1 MKTDTL
7 LNIFHAFCFMAMAF
21 LTLALVQ
28 QSMAIEYL
36 KHKCVEEEIAVWG
49 EKDGEKNFL
58 WMDDIFSQPISEE
71 LWYNNNMKEIMNN
84 VGAIGLGFI
93 LGTLV
98 VIVMAIVDL
107 YFINIS

>member
-7 LNIFHAFCFMAMAF
+7 LNIFHGFCFMAMAF

-28 QSMAIEYL
+28 QSMAIEWL

-58 WMDDIFSQPISEE
+58 WMDDIFSQSVSEE
-71 LWYNNNMKEIMNN
+71 L
-84 VGAIGLGFI
+84 
-93 LGTLV
+93 
-98 VIVMAIVDL
+98 
-107 YFINIS
+107 